1 LLPTASPIALQELCA
16 TLPPPAAK
24 RKLESRQL
32 YDQTTEREIMKNII
46 RVAVVA
52 VLFTTAGCIS
62 NADVA
67 QVSAAAPSEPAISVF
82 GEMHAA
88 IPAGKTDKSFEYN

>member
-1 LLPTASPIALQELCA
+1 
-16 TLPPPAAK
+16 
-24 RKLESRQL
+24 
-32 YDQTTEREIMKNII
+32 MKNVI

-67 QVSAAAPSEPAISVF
+67 QVSAAAPSEPTVSIY
-82 GEMHAA
+82 GDMHAA
-88 IPAGKTDKSFEYN
+88 IPAGKASGNVFEYN